1 MAAAILSASTASQ
14 DLAVA
19 RIFVTHRDASP
30 VHEERPPECEVE
42 LLCGGG
48 TLGGSGL
55 DGLQGRKHRDGILLG
70 PPLPE
75 GPAEQ
80 GCEGRAQRD
89 LRIDDAPRDG
99 LLVLELE
106 RQGSVPDGQVI
117 LCTGSVAAR

>member
-1 MAAAILSASTASQ
+1 
-14 DLAVA
+14 
-19 RIFVTHRDASP
+19 
-30 VHEERPPECEVE
+30 

-70 PPLPE
+70 PTLPE